1 MVDPFLII
9 VLVGLPFVFVLAGLP
24 WIHHDQ
30 ASFLRQRAPRLL
42 GILFLV
48 ELASCR
54 SPIYRGTSIIWGPT
68 TPGRARENV
77 HPVTLPHLALSS
89 PPTALQTTHWPTYPH
104 HNSLTAHPP
113 NEPDPHPIIPPWTTS

>member
-1 MVDPFLII
+1 M

-48 ELASCR
+48 ALASC
-54 SPIYRGTSIIWGPT
+54 SPAIHRGAT
-68 TPGRARENV
+68 TPGTQQEHV
-77 HPVTLPHLALSS
+77 HPVTLPRNTLSPT
-89 PPTALQTTHWPTYPH
+89 PPALQSSDWPTYH
-104 HNSLTAHPP
+104 HDNSRTGYLP
-113 NEPDPHPIIPPWTTS
+113 NEPDPHQLKSA